1 MLASD
6 PSLRVTMLG
15 VTKVEADCIA
25 GVRLNAALNNGVNF
39 TCLEARHFLPEV
51 RFNLNRAI
59 L

>member
-1 MLASD
+1 
-6 PSLRVTMLG
+6 MLG